1 MQTPFQITV
10 EAGAAVFTGDKLLVL
25 PAPLQPRQHLAHLAN
40 AGGAVA
46 AADPALVR
54 PEADN
59 LRLLVAI

>member
-1 MQTPFQITV
+1 
-10 EAGAAVFTGDKLLVL
+10 LLVL
-25 PAPLQPRQHLAHLAN
+25 PAAFQPRQHLAHLAN

-54 PEADN
+54 PAADN